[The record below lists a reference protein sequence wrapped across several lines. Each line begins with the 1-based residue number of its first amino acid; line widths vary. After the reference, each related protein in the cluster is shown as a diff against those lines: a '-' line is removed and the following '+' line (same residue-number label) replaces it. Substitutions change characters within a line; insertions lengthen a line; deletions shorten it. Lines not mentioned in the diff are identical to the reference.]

1 VPLFRYEALDP
12 RGNKVVGAMQVPD
25 EQALSARLHSMGY
38 QPTTVQVAQRTLT
51 PAGRAATRAVPQTQ
65 LAQPLRSGGAVR
77 RPSPAVSGPLSR
89 LTADERSVAR
99 LFHQLH
105 TAFRAGMPAYQAI
118 STVAAQVP
126 ERPLRE
132 ALTEIAAGV
141 RDGATLSSLM
151 MRYPRIFSR
160 GDVGTMRAA
169 EVGGFLPEA
178 LQSLA
183 AQHEE
188 DDNTRRR
195 LRIWEWFFHSNVVGL
210 LLFLAA
216 AAFIPAAMEHMDTA
230 VASGLRAS
238 GRVFLMV
245 SLPLTLAYCGALMYF
260 HRMRRE
266 PAFALKWHRFLLRL
280 PVVGKIAYLRSNA
293 VFTRSLQQLYHAGIS
308 TSEAWATAAGAVPNL
323 FLSERLA
330 DGQALVES
338 TGKVS
343 LGMQQVGLHDPGDI
357 GMVATGEVSGELD
370 QCLHF
375 LASRYEED
383 TRVALGASV
392 VRGAL
397 TFTVWSTILTG
408 AAVVLLAWSYYGN
421 VFPAV
426 NRYMGVE

>member
-1 VPLFRYEALDP
+1 VPLFRYEALDQ

-38 QPTTVQVAQRTLT
+38 QPTTVQVAQRALT
-51 PAGRAATRAVPQTQ
+51 PAGRAVSRPVQQ
-65 LAQPLRSGGAVR
+65 AQQLRSGGSATR
-77 RPSPAVSGPLSR
+77 SMPPPSGPLSR
-89 LTADERSVAR
+89 LTANERSVAR

-132 ALTEIAAGV
+132 ALAEIAAGV

-151 MRYPRIFSR
+151 TRYPRIFSR

-195 LRIWEWFFHSNVVGL
+195 LQIWEWFFHSNVVGL
-210 LLFLAA
+210 FLFIAA
-216 AAFIPAAMEHMDTA
+216 AAFIPAAMANLDTA

-238 GRVFLMV
+238 ARVFLMV

-260 HRMRRE
+260 HRMRGE

-323 FLSERLA
+323 FLSERFA
-330 DGQALVES
+330 DGQPLVEN

-343 LGMQQVGLHDPGDI
+343 LGMQQVGLHDAADI
-357 GMVATGEVSGELD
+357 GMVATGESAGDLD
-370 QCLHF
+370 QALHF

-397 TFTVWSTILTG
+397 AFTVWSAILTG

-421 VFPAV
+421 VFPAIDK
-426 NRYMGVE
+426 GFGPEP